1 MPRDRRIDDETKE
14 LDNDRGRKR
23 WTQSSQK
30 EINFNLASKIEIP
43 TRQFFKGQIQ
53 NLGRTVVAMMVVSV
67 GTGYRVRVLLDL
79 DRRHGPA
86 IRYLQFNL
94 CNTMYL
100 GNSTH
105 TGTDKFKAR
114 NVRANV
120 VTTDESSSSC
130 CCCSVRPLWAL
141 RSTWQPS
148 VTADKEHWRE
158 KEKEEWDFAKFK
170 LEAKITLPE
179 RTFLDVCLSC
189 HSYASLQS

>member
-1 MPRDRRIDDETKE
+1 M
-14 LDNDRGRKR
+14 
-23 WTQSSQK
+23 
-30 EINFNLASKIEIP
+30 
-43 TRQFFKGQIQ
+43 
-53 NLGRTVVAMMVVSV
+53 VAMMVVSV

-79 DRRHGPA
+79 DHRHGPA
-86 IRYLQFNL
+86 IRYLQFNI

-100 GNSTH
+100 GKGTH

-114 NVRANV
+114 NERANV
-120 VTTDESSSSC
+120 VTTDETSSSYSC

-170 LEAKITLPE
+170 LEAKISLPE

-189 HSYASLQS
+189 HSYAYNRNLQKNWVPPLVLFSTYAFKVRLYWLTLLSKEDVLKV